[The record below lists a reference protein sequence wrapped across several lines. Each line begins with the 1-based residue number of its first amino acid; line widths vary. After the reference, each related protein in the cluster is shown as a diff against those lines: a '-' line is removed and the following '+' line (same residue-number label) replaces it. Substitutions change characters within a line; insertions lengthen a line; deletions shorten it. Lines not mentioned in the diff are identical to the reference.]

1 MNLRQFKKA
10 STIKMEQMEINDNDI
25 LVLYADLEKLSPK
38 LASQFFDIVKRKIN
52 KEVLAIALP
61 NEMFLEKVKKE
72 YLIKY
77 RDRLNEYIDKL
88 GE

>member
-10 STIKMEQMEINDNDI
+10 STIKMEQMEINDNNI
-25 LVLYADLEKLSPK
+25 LVLYTDLEKVSPK
-38 LASQFFDIVKRKIN
+38 LVSQFFDIVKRKIN
-52 KEVLAIALP
+52 KEILAIALP
-61 NEMFLEKVKKE
+61 NGMFLDKANKD

-77 RDRLNEYIDKL
+77 RDGLNEYIDKL

>member
-25 LVLYADLEKLSPK
+25 LVLYADLEKVSPK

-52 KEVLAIALP
+52 KEVLAIVLP